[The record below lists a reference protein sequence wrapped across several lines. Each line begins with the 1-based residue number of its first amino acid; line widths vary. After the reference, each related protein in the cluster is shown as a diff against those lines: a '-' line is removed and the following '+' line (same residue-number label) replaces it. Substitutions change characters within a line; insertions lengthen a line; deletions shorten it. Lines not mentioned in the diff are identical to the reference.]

1 MKPFKLVP
9 DDTNIAFLSYRKFAI
24 GISALLII
32 GSILL
37 VIFRGF
43 NYGVDFAGGQMLRV
57 KFAQPVAV
65 EGLRTQIDALG
76 LGDANIQTFGS
87 PNELSIRMQLPKGG
101 EDAASKAAG
110 TVRDSVKA
118 AHPDA
123 VFSNVESVSGNVSK
137 ELLRSGLLALTLA
150 MLGISAYIWLRFEWP
165 FAVGAFV
172 ALFHDVAVTLGFFAL
187 THIEFNLSVVGAI
200 LTIIGYSLND
210 TIIVFDRV
218 RENLKKYRKM
228 AIEPLLDLSVNETL
242 ARTLVTS
249 FSLFM
254 TLTVLLLLGPEVIFG
269 FTAAMLLG
277 VVVGTFSSTYIAA
290 PILIWLNVGTDSFIP
305 KENAANAGAER
316 MGKNEG

>member
-9 DDTNIAFLSYRKFAI
+9 DNTNIAFLSYRRIAI
-24 GISALLII
+24 SISATLII

-37 VIFRGF
+37 VLLRGF
-43 NYGVDFAGGQMLRV
+43 NLGVDFSGGERLTV
-57 KFAQPVAV
+57 KFAQAV
-65 EGLRTQIDALG
+65 NVEQLRSQIDALH
-76 LGDANIQTFGS
+76 LGDANIQTLGDGRQV
-87 PNELSIRMQLPKGG
+87 SIRLQKPPGG
-101 EDAASKAAG
+101 EDAASKAASA
-110 TVRDSVKA
+110 VRAAIIA

-123 VFSNVESVSGNVSK
+123 VPGSVESVSGNVSK
-137 ELLRSGLLALTLA
+137 ELFRTGALALGLA

-172 ALFHDVAVTLGFFAL
+172 ALFHDVSITMGFFAL
-187 THIEFNLSVVGAI
+187 TRIEFNLSVVGAI

-218 RENLKKYRKM
+218 RENLKKFRKM

-249 FSLFM
+249 LSLFM
-254 TLTVLLLLGPEVIFG
+254 TLLVLLLLGPQVIFG

-277 VVVGTFSSTYIAA
+277 VIAGTFSSTYIAA
-290 PILIWLNVGTDSFIP
+290 PILIWLKVGPDSFLP
-305 KENAANAGAER
+305 KETSATAGAER
-316 MGKNEG
+316 VTEGKR

>member
-1 MKPFKLVP
+1 MKPFKLIP
-9 DDTNIAFLSYRKFAI
+9 DDTNIPFLSYRRIAI
-24 GISALLII
+24 TISSLLII

-37 VIFRGF
+37 VVFRGF

-57 KFAQPVAV
+57 KFAQPVSV
-65 EGLRTQIDALG
+65 EALRSQINALG
-76 LGDANIQTFGS
+76 LGEANIQTFGS
-87 PNELSIRMQLPKGG
+87 PKELSIRMQLPKGG

-110 TVRDSVKA
+110 RVRDTVKA
-118 AHPDA
+118 SHPDA
-123 VFSNVESVSGNVSK
+123 VFSNVESVSGNVSH
-137 ELLRSGLLALTLA
+137 ELLVSGALALGLA
-150 MLGISAYIWLRFEWP
+150 MLGISLYIWLRFEWP
-165 FAVGAFV
+165 FGVGAMV
-172 ALFHDVAVTLGFFAL
+172 ALFHDVSITMGFFAL

-249 FSLFM
+249 LSLFM
-254 TLTVLLLLGPEVIFG
+254 TLLVLLLMGPEVIFG
-269 FTAAMLLG
+269 FVAAMLLG

-290 PILIWLNVGTDSFIP
+290 PILIWLNVGPDSFIP
-305 KENAANAGAER
+305 KDNVASGAER
-316 MGKNEG
+316 VTRNEG

>member
-9 DDTNIAFLSYRKFAI
+9 DNTNIPFLSYRRVAI
-24 GISALLII
+24 SVSTVLII

-43 NYGVDFAGGQMLRV
+43 NLGVDFSGGERLTV
-57 KFAQPVAV
+57 KFPQAV
-65 EGLRTQIDALG
+65 NVEQLRTQIDALH
-76 LGDANIQTFGS
+76 LGDANIQTFGGS
-87 PNELSIRMQLPKGG
+87 NQVSIRLQKPAGG
-101 EDAASKAAG
+101 EDAASKAASA
-110 TVRDSVKA
+110 VRAAIVKQYPGA
-118 AHPDA
+118 QP
-123 VFSNVESVSGNVSK
+123 SSVESVSGNVSK
-137 ELLRSGLLALTLA
+137 ELFRTGAMALGLA

-172 ALFHDVAVTLGFFAL
+172 ALFHDVSITMGFFAL

-249 FSLFM
+249 LSLFM
-254 TLTVLLLLGPEVIFG
+254 TLLILLLLGPPVIFG

-290 PILIWLNVGTDSFIP
+290 PILIWLKVGSDSFVP
-305 KENAANAGAER
+305 KVATANAGAER
-316 MGKNEG
+316 MGKVEG